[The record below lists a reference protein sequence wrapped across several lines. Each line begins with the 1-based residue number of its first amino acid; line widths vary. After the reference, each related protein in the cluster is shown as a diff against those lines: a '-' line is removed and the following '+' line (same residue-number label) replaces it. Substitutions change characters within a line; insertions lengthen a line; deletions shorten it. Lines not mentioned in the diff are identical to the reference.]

1 MTTTFILKN
10 TFIRFGDR
18 AIIIFVTYGTYVDIL
33 LYYYTIILL
42 YYYMIILLY
51 FYYNITILLY

>member
-18 AIIIFVTYGTYVDIL
+18 VIIIFVTYIYVDIL
-33 LYYYTIILL
+33 LHYYTIILL
-42 YYYMIILLY
+42 YDHIIIFLL
-51 FYYNITILLY
+51 